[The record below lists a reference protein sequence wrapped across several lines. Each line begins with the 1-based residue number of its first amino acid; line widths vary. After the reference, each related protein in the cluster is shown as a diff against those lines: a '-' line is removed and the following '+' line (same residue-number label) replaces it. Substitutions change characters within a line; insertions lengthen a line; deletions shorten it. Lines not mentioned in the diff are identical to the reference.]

1 MEQVRT
7 TLKALL
13 RSRKGAIRDFPV
25 VKTSPSNAGVVGLIL
40 GQGVKNPHASQSK
53 NQNINQTTLQQI

>member
-7 TLKALL
+7 TSKALL
-13 RSRKGAIRDFPV
+13 SSRKGAIRDFPG
-25 VKTSPSNAGVVGLIL
+25 VKTSSSSAGVVGLIL
-40 GQGVKNPHASQSK
+40 GQGAKNPHASQSK